1 MSDHTRTENGPL
13 DTAGTVV
20 LGFGPQPMDWFHNAM
35 KSCGSDAV
43 TDPDVARMAGATLA
57 AGTPAALR
65 ALRKHLEAGALQ
77 QAQEANPGIP
87 PSATRW
93 LAHGERGMSSNAMF
107 EHLTGVKCTNSDG
120 WPLAAKAHPR
130 DPADFRRCRLLPEEV
145 PSLQA
150 QLPKMAELS
159 KPWANLVRDWTA
171 ICRAMDGEAPDW
183 RDRQTHWSCPK
194 TYEMIKNA
202 TKD

>member
-1 MSDHTRTENGPL
+1 MR
-13 DTAGTVV
+13 DTNGTVV
-20 LGFGPQPMDWFHNAM
+20 LGFGPQPLDWFNNAM

-43 TDPDVARMAGATLA
+43 IDPDVARMAGATLA

-65 ALRKHLEAGALQ
+65 ALRKHLEADALQ

-120 WPLAAKAHPR
+120 WPLEAKAHPC
-130 DPADFRRCRLLPEEV
+130 DPADFRRCRLLLEEV

-159 KPWANLVRDWTA
+159 KPWANLVRDWMA
-171 ICRAMDGEAPDW
+171 ICRTMDGEAPGW